1 MPEWTRNSPWR
12 QGSLLTDEAVT
23 ALNLATSGCLDATV
37 VIVATHDCDLAQ
49 LTDREPNVE
58 VIIGRRIQ
66 KLDGN
71 NTHAKSSR
79 TLHIAFEG
87 NEPFLAEFIITDKR
101 IIDKNVLAGFEP
113 EVNFKLSPPEFAT
126 FQLWL
131 ASRYRR
137 AAFPDEFEHRMKE
150 SGLASKISKI
160 VKQYGEM
167 ITAIFFD
174 VDDGRE
180 IAHTTSDEVYVL
192 DITLLHEVEPDRDAA
207 VEAAEKA
214 KAAIEDAFKAKLVHE
229 QSGVWQKIELRYID
243 VVSEESLTYRQS
255 KLFRKWRLDHISLG
269 ADPQQPVLAE

>member
-12 QGSLLTDEAVT
+12 QGSLLTDKTVT
-23 ALNLATSGCLDATV
+23 ALNLAPSGCPDATV

-49 LTDREPNVE
+49 LTDKEPHVE
-58 VIIGRRIQ
+58 VIVGRRIK

-101 IIDKNVLAGFEP
+101 IIDKNDLAGFEP

-131 ASRYRR
+131 AIRYRR

-174 VDDGRE
+174 VDEKRE
-180 IAHTTSDEVYVL
+180 VSPTVLDDIYVL
-192 DITLLHEVEPDRDAA
+192 SIILLHETEYDFK
-207 VEAAEKA
+207 AAEVAANKA
-214 KAAIEDAFKAKLVHE
+214 KSAIEQAFKKKLRDT
-229 QSGVWQKIELRYID
+229 QSGVWQKIELRHID
-243 VVSEESLTYRQS
+243 VYSEESLTYRQS